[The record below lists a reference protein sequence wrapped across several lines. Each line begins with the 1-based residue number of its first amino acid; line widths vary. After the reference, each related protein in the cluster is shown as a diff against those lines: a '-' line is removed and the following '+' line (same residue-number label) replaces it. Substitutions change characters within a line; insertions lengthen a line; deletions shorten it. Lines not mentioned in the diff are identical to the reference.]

1 MKVEQR
7 LKELGIELPVVNP
20 PTDADKVLNSQRI
33 GNVLYLS
40 GHGPKRDGKVVY
52 VGKVG
57 REFTTQE
64 GYEAAR
70 LTTINI
76 LATLKQALGDLDRVR
91 QIAKLLVM
99 VNSTL
104 EYTEQPRVAFGASDL
119 LVEVFGDAGKHARS
133 AVGMAQLPN
142 NMAVEIE
149 LVVEVAD

>member
-1 MKVEQR
+1 MRVEER
-7 LKELGIELPVVNP
+7 LKELGIELPRVAA
-20 PTDADKVLNSQRI
+20 PTPADKTLNAQRI
-33 GNVLYLS
+33 GDVLYLS
-40 GHGPKRDGKVVY
+40 GHGPKRDGRVVY
-52 VGKVG
+52 VGKLG

-91 QIAKLLVM
+91 QVAKILVM
-99 VNSTL
+99 VNST
-104 EYTEQPRVAFGASDL
+104 EAFTEQPRVAFGASDL
-119 LVEVFGDAGKHARS
+119 LVEVFGEAGKHARS

-149 LVVEVAD
+149 AVVAVAD